1 MIRIITD
8 STSSIPK
15 ALREKLDI
23 CLLNL
28 TVNHGGASYSEGEM
42 DLDAFYSKIYEMID
56 DIPTSSQPSAL
67 AVETALEQAAVEGKE
82 VLGIFISAKMSGV
95 LESVIRAAREI
106 SERHPSFNY
115 ALIDSMTNC
124 MELGW
129 PVISAC
135 ACRDAGG
142 SLMDCVQAA
151 KKTILLTRFLFVP
164 ESLRFLEK
172 GGRIGRA
179 SALLGNVLRISP
191 ILTVQDGIATTF
203 TKVRTQKKALQK
215 IVDTFK
221 HDIHEKGLA
230 NVTVHYIGFKDVAQA
245 WATECVE
252 PIVGREVM
260 VTPASP
266 VIGVHVGPAVGLVY
280 ECQEPLSAKLASTMP
295 EIITA

>member
-28 TVNHGGASYSEGEM
+28 TVNHGGASYNEGEM

-129 PVISAC
+129 SVISAC

-151 KKTILLTRFLFVP
+151 KKLFC
-164 ESLRFLEK
+164 
-172 GGRIGRA
+172 
-179 SALLGNVLRISP
+179 
-191 ILTVQDGIATTF
+191 Q
-203 TKVRTQKKALQK
+203 Q
-215 IVDTFK
+215 
-221 HDIHEKGLA
+221 
-230 NVTVHYIGFKDVAQA
+230 GFCLYQN
-245 WATECVE
+245 
-252 PIVGREVM
+252 P
-260 VTPASP
+260 
-266 VIGVHVGPAVGLVY
+266 
-280 ECQEPLSAKLASTMP
+280 
-295 EIITA
+295 